1 MVPLYN
7 TCSSGVTV
15 SNWSFLRAFTLFLT
29 TTGRAEM
36 SREGWNSCSSSS
48 LCILSLSDIVD
59 LCKTQK
65 LKIELKMKIEII
77 SNEAAFL
84 CLCLDTHV

>member
-36 SREGWNSCSSSS
+36 SRDGWNSWSSAS
-48 LCILSLSDIVD
+48 LFMLSLSDMFSLETKCYKD
-59 LCKTQK
+59 RF
-65 LKIELKMKIEII
+65 EE
-77 SNEAAFL
+77 
-84 CLCLDTHV
+84 HVEESRIGCGESK